1 MEIRQLIYFSTT
13 FRQGSVTR
21 AAEELMISQPAL
33 TRQIR
38 QFEREIGTLLFDR
51 IPTGVTPTA
60 AGVALYRHAQAILD
74 LADSAAEV
82 AVLAAPVLETVE
94 VGLAPGLPGTWVD
107 KLLSAVS
114 QQVSL
119 ARINFT
125 DADSTTQ
132 LRMLREGRLDI
143 ALVHQPPPE
152 GLASHILGQEEFGV
166 AVRPGKSMPT
176 AETWAMKELDGLRVL
191 VHARNQLPIGH
202 DRLVSAA
209 HEVGATPHWQFA
221 SYTEHAAACA
231 DAAGADVAIMTRTS
245 AERLLPEWTWAR
257 LVEPSVALKTWT
269 ARQPVTRTVV
279 ANVDNAIKTA
289 FPEGSLNRT
298 SEH

>member
-38 QFEREIGTLLFDR
+38 QFEREIGTPLFDR

-60 AGVALYRHAQAILD
+60 AGAALYRHAVTILD
-74 LADSAAEV
+74 LVDNAAEV
-82 AVLAAPVLETVE
+82 AALAAPVMETVE
-94 VGLAPGLPGTWVD
+94 VGLAPGLPASWVS
-107 KLLSAVS
+107 KLLSAVR
-114 QQVSL
+114 QQVRL

-125 DADSTTQ
+125 DADSATQ

-143 ALVHQPPPE
+143 ALIHQPPPA
-152 GLASHILGQEEFGV
+152 GLISRSLGREPFGV
-166 AVRPGKSMPT
+166 AIRPGEP
-176 AETWAMKELDGLRVL
+176 AHEGETWTMKQLDGLRVL

-202 DRLVSAA
+202 DRLVTAA
-209 HEVGATPHWQFA
+209 HELGATPQWQFA

-231 DAAGADVAIMTRTS
+231 DAADADVAIMTRAS
-245 AERLLPEWTWAR
+245 AARLLPLWTWLR
-257 LVEPSVALKTWT
+257 LTDPQVTLETWS
-269 ARQPVTRTVV
+269 ARQSTTRPVV
-279 ANVDNAIKTA
+279 ASVDEALSSA
-289 FPEGSLNRT
+289 FTDS
-298 SEH
+298 